1 MKKYNRY
8 QKFREDT
15 HKMLGKSK
23 DATFELIDSILT
35 TKNIDSIAELSL
47 CSCFRRKWHSIYEAI
62 KDCRPHRKK
71 MMKRYRE
78 EIPSD

>member
-47 CSCFRRKWHSIYEAI
+47 CSCFRRKMA
-62 KDCRPHRKK
+62 
-71 MMKRYRE
+71 
-78 EIPSD
+78 